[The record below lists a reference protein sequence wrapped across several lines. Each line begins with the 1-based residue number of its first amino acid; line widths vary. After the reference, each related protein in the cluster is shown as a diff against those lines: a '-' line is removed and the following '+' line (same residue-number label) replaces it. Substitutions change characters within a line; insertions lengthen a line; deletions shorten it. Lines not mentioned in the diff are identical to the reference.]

1 MGMGGLHQ
9 IQTAGVQHWM
19 TGWGCIRSMR
29 ETYSPLVED
38 EELERCLAGLHC
50 RSWHASSTDET
61 HTPAAATPE
70 AASWWSG
77 QLDHHSRSVA
87 ARHNARTLPPRN
99 TFPGLRLR
107 QGCNTSRKFLPQGMG
122 YDAIHE
128 GPSNGWIEEEDY

>member
-70 AASWWSG
+70 ASFLVRHG
-77 QLDHHSRSVA
+77 QQQHPGQYHLLSLTVA
-87 ARHNARTLPPRN
+87 FMPR
-99 TFPGLRLR
+99 LLEA
-107 QGCNTSRKFLPQGMG
+107 CNCF
-122 YDAIHE
+122 
-128 GPSNGWIEEEDY
+128 